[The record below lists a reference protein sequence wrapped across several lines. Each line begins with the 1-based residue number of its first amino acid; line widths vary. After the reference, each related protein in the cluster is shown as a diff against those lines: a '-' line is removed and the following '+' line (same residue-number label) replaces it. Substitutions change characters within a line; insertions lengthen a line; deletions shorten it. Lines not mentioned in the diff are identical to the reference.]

1 MFRWMIALILTVLP
15 VLPAQT
21 TDGADEGFLARPSD
35 YIDEKGDTGDD
46 EPPAP
51 LRDDRSW

>member
-1 MFRWMIALILTVLP
+1 MLRLILALMLTVLP
-15 VLPAQT
+15 VLPA
-21 TDGADEGFLARPSD
+21 TDTGADQGFLARPSD

-51 LRDDRSW
+51 LVDPSRG

>member
-1 MFRWMIALILTVLP
+1 MLRLILGLMLTILP
-15 VLPAQT
+15 VLPA
-21 TDGADEGFLARPSD
+21 TDTDVDQGFLARPSD